1 LPLSGVRSSPRLV
14 ARRGIAAEGT
24 VRAMEYAATPSAVA
38 TTDAQGFL
46 AKVFG
51 WMFLGLLITGVS
63 AAAIG
68 SNDQLLTDITENPL
82 ILIGLIVVQLGLVIT
97 ISAAIN
103 KLSPAVAL
111 GLFFLY
117 AASVFFND
125 TATTE
130 IYTTQSIFTTFLI
143 TAAMFGA
150 VGAWGYVTKRD
161 LSTMGTVLLMALVGL
176 ILATIVNLF
185 VASEALYW
193 ITTYAGVAIFAG
205 LTAYDMQKIKG
216 YAHAGLDDEAEQR
229 ASILGALALY
239 LDFINL
245 FLYLLRIFGQSR

>member
-1 LPLSGVRSSPRLV
+1 
-14 ARRGIAAEGT
+14 
-24 VRAMEYAATPSAVA
+24 MDYAASPPAVVS
-38 TTDAQGFL
+38 TDVQGFL

-51 WMFLGLLITGVS
+51 WMFIGLLITGLV

-68 SNDQLLTDITENPL
+68 SSETLLTDITESPW
-82 ILIGLIVVQLGLVIT
+82 IMIGIFVVQIGLVIT

-103 KLSPAVAL
+103 RLSPALAL
-111 GLFFLY
+111 ALFFLY
-117 AASVFFND
+117 AASVGVLFALVF
-125 TATTE
+125 E
-130 IYTTQSIFTTFLI
+130 LYTTQSIFTTFLI

-150 VGAWGYVTKRD
+150 VGLWGYVTKRD

-176 ILATIVNLF
+176 ILATIVNIF
-185 VASEALYW
+185 VANEALYW

-216 YAHAGLDDEAEQR
+216 YAHAGLDDDAEQR

-245 FLYLLRIFGQSR
+245 FLFLLRIFGRSR

>member
-1 LPLSGVRSSPRLV
+1 
-14 ARRGIAAEGT
+14 
-24 VRAMEYAATPSAVA
+24 MEYAATPPAVA
-38 TTDAQGFL
+38 TSDTQGFL

-51 WMFLGLLITGVS
+51 WMFIGLLITGLA

-68 SNDQLLTDITENPL
+68 SSDTLLTDITESPW
-82 ILIGLIVVQLGLVIT
+82 IMIGLFVAQIGLVIT

-103 KLSPAVAL
+103 RLSPAVAL

-117 AASVFFND
+117 AASVGVIFALVFELY
-125 TATTE
+125 TA
-130 IYTTQSIFTTFLI
+130 QSIFTTFLI

-150 VGAWGYVTKRD
+150 VGAWGYLTKRD

-176 ILATIVNLF
+176 ILATIVNVF

-216 YAHAGLDDEAEQR
+216 FAQAGLEGDAEQR

-245 FLYLLRIFGQSR
+245 FLFLLRIFGRAR

>member
-1 LPLSGVRSSPRLV
+1 
-14 ARRGIAAEGT
+14 
-24 VRAMEYAATPSAVA
+24 MEYAATPPAIA
-38 TTDAQGFL
+38 TADTQGFL

-51 WMFLGLLITGVS
+51 WMFLGLLITGLV

-68 SNDQLLTDITENPL
+68 SSDTLLTDITESPW
-82 ILIGLIVVQLGLVIT
+82 IMIGLIVVQIGLVIT
-97 ISAAIN
+97 ISAAIER
-103 KLSPAVAL
+103 LSPAVAL

-117 AASVFFND
+117 AASVGVIFALVF
-125 TATTE
+125 E
-130 IYTTQSIFTTFLI
+130 LYTTQSIFTTFLI

-150 VGAWGYVTKRD
+150 VGAWGYLTKRD

-176 ILATIVNLF
+176 ILATIVNIF

-193 ITTYAGVAIFAG
+193 VTTYAGVAIFAG

-216 YAHAGLDDEAEQR
+216 FANAGLEGDAEQR

-245 FLYLLRIFGQSR
+245 FLFLLRIFGRSR

>member
-1 LPLSGVRSSPRLV
+1 
-14 ARRGIAAEGT
+14 
-24 VRAMEYAATPSAVA
+24 MEYAATPPAIA
-38 TTDAQGFL
+38 TADTQGFL

-51 WMFLGLLITGVS
+51 WMFLGLLITGLV

-68 SNDQLLTDITENPL
+68 SSDTLLTDITESPW
-82 ILIGLIVVQLGLVIT
+82 IMIGLIVVQIGLVIT
-97 ISAAIN
+97 ISAAIER
-103 KLSPAVAL
+103 LSPAVAL

-117 AASVFFND
+117 AASVGVIFALVF
-125 TATTE
+125 E
-130 IYTTQSIFTTFLI
+130 LYTTQSIFTTFLI

-176 ILATIVNLF
+176 ILATIVNVF

-193 ITTYAGVAIFAG
+193 VTTYAGVAIFAG

-216 YAHAGLDDEAEQR
+216 YAKAGLEGDAEQR

-245 FLYLLRIFGQSR
+245 FLFLLRIFGRSR

>member
-1 LPLSGVRSSPRLV
+1 
-14 ARRGIAAEGT
+14 
-24 VRAMEYAATPSAVA
+24 MEYAATPPAIA
-38 TTDAQGFL
+38 TTDTQGFL

-51 WMFLGLLITGVS
+51 WMFIGLLITGLT

-68 SNDQLLTDITENPL
+68 SSETLLTDITESPWL
-82 ILIGLIVVQLGLVIT
+82 MIGLIVVQIGLVIT

-103 KLSPAVAL
+103 RLSPAVAL

-117 AASVFFND
+117 AASVGVIFALIF
-125 TATTE
+125 E
-130 IYTTQSIFTTFLI
+130 LYTTQSIFTTFLI
-143 TAAMFGA
+143 TSAMFGA
-150 VGAWGYVTKRD
+150 VGVWGYVTKRD

-176 ILATIVNLF
+176 ILATIVNIF

-216 YAHAGLDDEAEQR
+216 FATAGLEGDAEQR

-245 FLYLLRIFGQSR
+245 FLFLLRIFGRAR

>member
-1 LPLSGVRSSPRLV
+1 
-14 ARRGIAAEGT
+14 
-24 VRAMEYAATPSAVA
+24 MEYAATPPAIA
-38 TTDAQGFL
+38 TADTQGFL

-51 WMFLGLLITGVS
+51 WMFLGLLITGLV

-68 SNDQLLTDITENPL
+68 SSDTLLTDITESPW
-82 ILIGLIVVQLGLVIT
+82 IMIGLIVVQIGLVIT
-97 ISAAIN
+97 ISAAIER
-103 KLSPAVAL
+103 LSPAVAL

-117 AASVFFND
+117 AASVGVIFALVF
-125 TATTE
+125 E
-130 IYTTQSIFTTFLI
+130 LYTTQSIFTTFLI

-150 VGAWGYVTKRD
+150 VGAWGFLTKRD

-176 ILATIVNLF
+176 ILATIVNVF

-193 ITTYAGVAIFAG
+193 VTTYAGVAIFAG

-216 YAHAGLDDEAEQR
+216 YAKAGLEGDAEQR

-245 FLYLLRIFGQSR
+245 FLFLLRIFGRSR

>member
-1 LPLSGVRSSPRLV
+1 
-14 ARRGIAAEGT
+14 
-24 VRAMEYAATPSAVA
+24 MEYAATPPAVV
-38 TTDAQGFL
+38 TTDVQGFL

-51 WMFLGLLITGVS
+51 WMFGGLVITGLV

-68 SNDQLLTDITENPL
+68 SSASLLTDITESPW
-82 ILIGLIVVQLGLVIT
+82 IMIGVVVVQLGLVLT

-111 GLFFLY
+111 ALFFLY
-117 AASVFFND
+117 AASVGVLFALIFELY
-125 TATTE
+125 TTE
-130 IYTTQSIFTTFLI
+130 SIFTTFLI

-150 VGAWGYVTKRD
+150 VGAWGYLTKRD

-176 ILATIVNLF
+176 ILATIVNIF

-193 ITTYAGVAIFAG
+193 VTTYAGVAIFAG
-205 LTAYDMQKIKG
+205 LTAYDMQKIKRYG
-216 YAHAGLDDEAEQR
+216 EGGAGGEAGDKAAVQ
-229 ASILGALALY
+229 GALALY

-245 FLYLLRIFGQSR
+245 FLFLLRIFGRTR

>member
-1 LPLSGVRSSPRLV
+1 
-14 ARRGIAAEGT
+14 
-24 VRAMEYAATPSAVA
+24 MEYAATPPAIA
-38 TTDAQGFL
+38 IADTQGFL

-51 WMFLGLLITGVS
+51 WMFLGLLITGLV

-68 SNDQLLTDITENPL
+68 SSDTLLTDITESPW
-82 ILIGLIVVQLGLVIT
+82 IMIGLIVVQIGLVIT
-97 ISAAIN
+97 ISAAIER
-103 KLSPAVAL
+103 LSPAVAL

-117 AASVFFND
+117 AASVGVIFALVF
-125 TATTE
+125 E
-130 IYTTQSIFTTFLI
+130 LYTTQSIFTTFLI

-150 VGAWGYVTKRD
+150 VGAWGYLTKRD

-176 ILATIVNLF
+176 ILATIVNVF

-193 ITTYAGVAIFAG
+193 VTTYAGVAIFAG

-216 YAHAGLDDEAEQR
+216 YAKAGLEGDAEQR

-245 FLYLLRIFGQSR
+245 FLFLLRIFGRSR